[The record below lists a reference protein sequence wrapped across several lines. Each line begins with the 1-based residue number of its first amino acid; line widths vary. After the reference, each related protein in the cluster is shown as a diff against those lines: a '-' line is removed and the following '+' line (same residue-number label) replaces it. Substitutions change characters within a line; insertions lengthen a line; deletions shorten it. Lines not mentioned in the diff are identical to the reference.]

1 MVEHLD
7 LSDCTDFVSAYGP
20 IQKEINLLAK
30 LIDFHG
36 REPLPEPEL
45 RALVDQVSSR
55 LFWLWNEIVDVE
67 ERRHEAEL
75 RRRRHAQDDDRLRQH
90 RPHRLSQFLDTP
102 LVNRDRV
109 GNHPT
114 LSVHSRVGP

>member
-1 MVEHLD
+1 MVEQLD
-7 LSDCTDFVSAYGP
+7 LSNCTDFVSAYDP
-20 IQKEINLLAK
+20 IQKEINSLAK

-67 ERRHEAEL
+67 ERRNDAE
-75 RRRRHAQDDDRLRQH
+75 RRRRRSAQNSDSDGSAIRM
-90 RPHRLSQFLDTP
+90 S
-102 LVNRDRV
+102 
-109 GNHPT
+109 
-114 LSVHSRVGP
+114 

>member
-1 MVEHLD
+1 MVEQLD
-7 LSDCTDFVSAYGP
+7 LSDCTDLVSAYGP
-20 IQKEINLLAK
+20 IQKEINSLAK

-67 ERRHEAEL
+67 ERRYEAEL
-75 RRRRHAQDDDRLRQH
+75 RRRRTAQDADRDGGVVRM
-90 RPHRLSQFLDTP
+90 
-102 LVNRDRV
+102 
-109 GNHPT
+109 G
-114 LSVHSRVGP
+114 